1 MEKIQELQG
10 KKIALVGLGKSWFD
24 FALARSNGE
33 QFDEIWV
40 INAVANV
47 IKHDR
52 VFMMDPASRFLDSDD
67 AGLQTNGMK
76 EVLLSHQ
83 GPIYTCELDDRC
95 PGLVEYPIEKIVA
108 ENNSFYLNNT
118 VAYAI
123 AFAYW
128 HRVGSL
134 HLFGIDFGYKGNLYF
149 AEAGRAC
156 CEYWLTNCMNVGIEV
171 GVAASSYLLDT
182 AVEPEE
188 KLYGYHRLED
198 PLIVDY
204 DSEKQQLK
212 VRKKSDKKEEQYTPQ
227 PTFVGR
233 EDGKAEIQLKEI
245 IEESHNEPKK
255 W

>member
-1 MEKIQELQG
+1 MEKIESLKG
-10 KKIALVGLGKSWFD
+10 KSVAIVGMGKSWFD
-24 FALARSNGE
+24 YNLAKSHGVH
-33 QFDEIWV
+33 FDEVWV
-40 INAVANV
+40 INGVGSV
-47 IKHDR
+47 IYHDR
-52 VFMMDPASRFLDSDD
+52 VFMMDPASRFLDTDD
-67 AGLQTNGMK
+67 AGGQTKSMADMLQ
-76 EVLLSHQ
+76 EHE

-95 PGLVEYPIEKIVA
+95 PGLVEYPIEQIVE
-108 ENNSFYLNNT
+108 ENNSYYLNNT

-156 CEYWLTNCMNVGIEV
+156 CEYWLANCMNAGIEV

-182 AVEPEE
+182 AVESEE

-204 DSEKQQLK
+204 DSDKQRLK
-212 VRKKSDKKEEQYTPQ
+212 VRKKSAKKEKQYILSLIHISE
-227 PTFVGR
+227 PTR
-233 EDGKAEIQLKEI
+233 
-245 IEESHNEPKK
+245 P
-255 W
+255 

>member
-10 KKIALVGLGKSWFD
+10 KKIAIVGLGKSWFD

-33 QFDEIWV
+33 HFDEIWV

-47 IKHDR
+47 VKHDR

-67 AGLQTNGMK
+67 AGMQTNGMK
-76 EVLLSHQ
+76 EVLLNHQ
-83 GPIYTCELDDRC
+83 GPIYTCELDERC
-95 PGLVEYPIEKIVA
+95 PGLVEDPIKQIVE
-108 ENNSFYLNNT
+108 ENNSYYLNNT

-156 CEYWLTNCMNVGIEV
+156 CEYWLANCMNAGIEV

-182 AVEPEE
+182 AVEAEE

-204 DSEKQQLK
+204 DAEIQKLK
-212 VRKKSDKKEEQYTPQ
+212 VRKKSAKEEKQYIPQ
-227 PTFVGR
+227 PTLVGR
-233 EDGKAEIQLKEI
+233 EDGKAEI
-245 IEESHNEPKK
+245 
-255 W
+255 